1 MGTTMT
7 EWRVRDDATNDE
19 VRPLLEQDRIW
30 NCFALADMLPPFRA
44 YTRFATAARPG
55 EPASAVLLI
64 VQHPDFTTI
73 SPYGDVG
80 GVAAI
85 LSRAALPSVA
95 LVQTAAAHREL
106 LEDVYQPAP
115 AWREMRRMAVTHST
129 FVPQA
134 ATLDVARLG
143 MSDFAEIC
151 DLYQHAPESI
161 FRQDLLDQD
170 SFFGLRA
177 NGCLVAIAGTHVL
190 AEPLG
195 IAVVG
200 NVLTHPDERGKGY
213 AGMVTSALVTHL
225 SARGCG
231 DVVLNVFEANA
242 PAIAV
247 YRRLGFE
254 THEHLWSGQAE
265 RRQKASR

>member
-1 MGTTMT
+1 MGTTT
-7 EWRVRDDATNDE
+7 AKWRVRDDATNEE

-30 NCFALADMLPPFRA
+30 NCFALADLLPPFRA

-55 EPASAVLLI
+55 EPASAALLI
-64 VQHPDFTTI
+64 IQHPDYTTI

-80 GVAAI
+80 GIAAI
-85 LSRAALPSVA
+85 VSRTTLPPAV
-95 LVQTAAAHREL
+95 LVQTTAAHREL
-106 LEDVYQPAP
+106 LKGVYQSTT
-115 AWREMRRMAVTHST
+115 AWREMRRMAVTRST
-129 FVPQA
+129 FAPQA
-134 ATLDVARLG
+134 AMMDVERLSI
-143 MSDFAEIC
+143 SDFAEIR
-151 DLYQHAPESI
+151 DLCQHAPEI
-161 FRQDLLDQD
+161 HFRQDLLDQD

-177 NGCLVAIAGTHVL
+177 NGRLAAIAGTHVL

-200 NVLTHPDERGKGY
+200 NVLTHPDERAKGY

-225 SARGCG
+225 FARGCG
-231 DVVLNVFEANA
+231 DVVLNVFETNA

-254 THEHLWSGQAE
+254 THQHLWSGQAK
-265 RRQKASR
+265 RRLKAL